1 MCFELKTRCF
11 WRAQLPH
18 WEIESGYYFITIR
31 CANSLPQS
39 VTQKIKEVHKSLAA
53 IEPSNEAFLQL
64 QRQYFQAIDKYAD
77 THQGFCPFRTDSCA
91 RAVIQSFE
99 ALATSGW
106 QIKHYSLMPNHVHFI
121 AQVHPTSADM
131 HTVLSQWKGAT
142 SHTANQILNRSGA
155 FWQRDWF
162 DRVIRSQEAFERVK
176 EYIQQNP
183 VKAGL
188 CQEWQ
193 AYPYVR

>member
-1 MCFELKTRCF
+1 
-11 WRAQLPH
+11 
-18 WEIESGYYFITIR
+18 
-31 CANSLPQS
+31 
-39 VTQKIKEVHKSLAA
+39 
-53 IEPSNEAFLQL
+53 
-64 QRQYFQAIDKYAD
+64 
-77 THQGFCPFRTDSCA
+77 
-91 RAVIQSFE
+91 
-99 ALATSGW
+99 
-106 QIKHYSLMPNHVHFI
+106 MPNHVHFI